1 MLRTTL
7 TNTISAISGVISKA
21 HAAHPIITGLVLS
34 EAIEMGIRTVSGII
48 TTAVFKVAKIEDSPM
63 PTDTDD
69 IVSMTLKLSA
79 SKRRICCNGIVIAL
93 RVLVILA
100 LGTIQSPIAASLV
113 RFLIFDNV
121 LTLISGIIVPYMMR
135 ALLHGIDKVSEVCA
149 A

>member
-34 EAIEMGIRTVSGII
+34 GAIKKAINTASGII

-63 PTDTDD
+63 PTGAAD
-69 IVSMTLKLSA
+69 IRNAPWKA
-79 SKRRICCNGIVIAL
+79 FGSKKRICVEGIAFAL

-113 RFLIFDNV
+113 RFLKIDNV
-121 LTLISGIIVPYMMR
+121 LTIISIILISCMVCVMYGARY
-135 ALLHGIDKVSEVCA
+135 SEVCA
-149 A
+149 AQ